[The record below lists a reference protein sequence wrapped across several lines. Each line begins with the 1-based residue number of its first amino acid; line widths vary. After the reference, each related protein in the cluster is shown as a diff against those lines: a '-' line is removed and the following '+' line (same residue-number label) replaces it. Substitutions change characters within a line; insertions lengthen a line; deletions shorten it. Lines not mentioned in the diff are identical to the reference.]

1 MGANMKNKSAQYLI
15 FAITAGLLLT
25 IMAAIGPQGQSL
37 AAPPGLQGEN
47 LLVNPGFEEGFSTW
61 QGSGEVTVADGWVPW
76 WTQGTEEQTQ
86 QGYFKRPEFKPELE
100 RVLRPDGSVERF
112 GVWFFHGD
120 KAQHYFTSWST
131 HDAGLYQQ
139 VQVPRGSL
147 LEFSVWVRVHSSDC
161 NDPCV
166 SPLEPCSERGNSHG
180 AYRTDVGI
188 HPQGAV
194 PATLGAPPPDGVIWA
209 GLEMRPYDTWV
220 QVRVFATAEADTVTV
235 YLRGWPLF
243 RVQHNDIYWDSAVL
257 RVLNGTPTPTNTL
270 PPSSTPTITPTP
282 TQTGTP
288 TVTPTVTPT
297 LPRDKFVYLPQLS
310 RAWEAPA
317 PVWTPTHTPSA
328 TATATKTFTP
338 TPTATETATPVVTA
352 STTPTVTPT
361 GTSTPTSS
369 CTEWV
374 TNGNF
379 EVDAA
384 WQFGPTLRPP
394 AYAADPTG
402 GGSRVLRAG
411 IAQDGE
417 DVETWSYAW
426 QTVSSLPAE
435 ASVTLQFRYY
445 GVSADPVGDWAE
457 ALIRDANG
465 VPLKL
470 VLWLPGGALDTRRW
484 ETHSLTLPADWLARL
499 AGQPLQ
505 LYFNVYN
512 NGNGAPAAL
521 YLDDVSLLVC
531 PAPPRAPVPP
541 GSDIRIEYPIR
552 AYPGQEN
559 FRLPSTC
566 SELEFESV
574 LILNNGTTMPDLT
587 GWTLLDREGNTFTFP
602 ELLLKPGA
610 KVRVWTQPGQDVPTD
625 LYWGRS
631 QPVWNNDSDEAI
643 LYDNLGTEVARRG
656 YP

>member
-1 MGANMKNKSAQYLI
+1 MKNKLLQYLA
-15 FAITAGLLLT
+15 FTATVGLLLA
-25 IMAAIGPQGQSL
+25 ISAAIKPQGQSL
-37 AAPPGLQGEN
+37 AASPSLQGEN

-76 WTQGTEEQTQ
+76 WRQGTEEETR
-86 QGYFKRPEFKPELE
+86 QGYFKRPEFKLELE
-100 RVLRPDGSVERF
+100 RVLRPDGSIERF

-194 PATLGAPPPDGVIWA
+194 PATLGAPPPDSIIWA
-209 GLEMRPYDTWV
+209 GLEMRPYDTWI
-220 QVRVFATAEADTVTV
+220 QLRVFATAEADTVTV

-243 RVQHNDIYWDSAVL
+243 RVQHNDIFWDSASL
-257 RVLNGTPTPTNTL
+257 RVLSGTPTPT
-270 PPSSTPTITPTP
+270 SI
-282 TQTGTP
+282 P
-288 TVTPTVTPT
+288 TVTPTVTLA

-310 RAWEAPA
+310 RAWEAPT
-317 PVWTPTHTPSA
+317 PIWTPTHTPSA
-328 TATATKTFTP
+328 TPTATETFTP
-338 TPTATETATPVVTA
+338 TPTAMDTATPTSTPIATETATP
-352 STTPTVTPT
+352 
-361 GTSTPTSS
+361 TSTPTATSTPALV
-369 CTEWV
+369 CTEQV
-374 TNGNF
+374 INGDF
-379 EVDAA
+379 ETDQA

-402 GGSRVLRAG
+402 GGSRVLRLG
-411 IAQDGE
+411 IVQDSE

-426 QTVSSLPAE
+426 QTVSPLPAE

-445 GVSADPVGDWAE
+445 GVSQDATSDWAE
-457 ALIRDANG
+457 VLIRDTNG

-470 VLWLPGGALDTRRW
+470 VLWLPGATLDTRRW

-512 NGNGAPAAL
+512 NGNGVPSAL

-531 PAPPRAPVPP
+531 PAPAGAPVPP

-552 AYPGQEN
+552 AYPGQVN
-559 FRLPSTC
+559 FRLPNTC

-574 LILNNGTTMPDLT
+574 LILNNGTTTPDLT
-587 GWTLLDREGNTFTFP
+587 GWTLSDREGNTFVFP
-602 ELLLKPGA
+602 ELILKPGA